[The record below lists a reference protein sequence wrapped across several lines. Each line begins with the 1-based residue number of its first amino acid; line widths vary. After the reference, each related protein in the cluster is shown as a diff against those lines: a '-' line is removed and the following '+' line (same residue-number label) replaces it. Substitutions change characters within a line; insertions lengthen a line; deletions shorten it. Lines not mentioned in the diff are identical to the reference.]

1 MWKCGNRE
9 IRKGP
14 GCDSRAFLYG
24 NMRRPSVRSEVDR
37 LSERAGRHAFAFETD
52 CETSNV
58 AQKPSGNDN
67 CKVCD
72 NSE

>member
-1 MWKCGNRE
+1 
-9 IRKGP
+9 
-14 GCDSRAFLYG
+14 
-24 NMRRPSVRSEVDR
+24 MRRLSVRSEVDR
-37 LSERAGRHAFAFETD
+37 LSGRTGGHAFASETD

>member
-1 MWKCGNRE
+1 MWKWENRE

-14 GCDSRAFLYG
+14 GSGSWALLYG
-24 NMRRPSVRSEVDR
+24 NMRQPSVRSEVDR
-37 LSERAGRHAFAFETD
+37 LSERTGGHAFASETD

>member
-1 MWKCGNRE
+1 MEICG
-9 IRKGP
+9 G
-14 GCDSRAFLYG
+14 
-24 NMRRPSVRSEVDR
+24 PSVRSEVDR
-37 LSERAGRHAFAFETD
+37 LSGRTGGHAFASETD

-72 NSE
+72 NGGVDKLTKFYNPLH